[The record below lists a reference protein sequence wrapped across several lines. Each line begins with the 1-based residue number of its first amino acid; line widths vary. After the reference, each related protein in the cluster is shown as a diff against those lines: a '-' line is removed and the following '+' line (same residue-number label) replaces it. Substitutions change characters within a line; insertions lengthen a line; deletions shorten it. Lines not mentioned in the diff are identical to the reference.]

1 MNDLASEY
9 GWIITRDVLCDF
21 YGEHD
26 DSDAGR
32 TGPAGLSADRERFL
46 QKKVRGFPHALNS
59 CTRFRMYDDDN
70 ELYYEGILWDSTDG
84 CHDMAPLDD
93 FGMPNAGCT
102 RIDILKT
109 NVGETHGAW
118 NRV

>member
-1 MNDLASEY
+1 MSDLASEY

-32 TGPAGLSADRERFL
+32 TGPAGLSADRERQL
-46 QKKVRGFPHALNS
+46 QRQCSLHIQ
-59 CTRFRMYDDDN
+59 FRMYDDDN
-70 ELYYEGILWDSTDG
+70 ELYYEGILWDSTNG
-84 CHDMAPLDD
+84 CHDMAPLHD

-102 RIDILKT
+102 RIDIFRK
-109 NVGETHGAW
+109 GAW
-118 NRV
+118 IRV